1 MEGRV
6 LRDADKLLAPA
17 VERTLGELQLGTV
30 DDAVATLAQRY
41 AAAIDRDEEGDALE
55 DLGPKLLAALQAL
68 NATPAARSRLRPQG
82 GGNAG
87 PNRLQALREAR
98 R

>member
-1 MEGRV
+1 M

-17 VERTLGELQLGTV
+17 VERTLSELQLGTV

-41 AAAIDRDEEGDALE
+41 AAAIDNDSEGDALT
-55 DLGPKLLAALQAL
+55 DLGPKLLATLQAL
-68 NATPAARSRLRPQG
+68 QATPAARSRVKVRG
-82 GGNAG
+82 GANAG